1 VTSEHWGWGASL
13 KPIIHNGQV
22 MTLDHLAPFTFNCPC
37 PDINRDLSIRAQ
49 FVNQHCYTKRYD
61 PAIHDPKE
69 IIVAEAKDRHRV
81 FCPMR
86 YELSRRLPKLI
97 PELPNKQVHQT
108 SQSRNYVYVV
118 PLEIAG
124 DHYEIYFMLQRA
136 APDDAADL
144 RLTVES
150 AYRSEGP
157 PNLRKR
163 PNAIRF
169 VVLAHKMFMNRP
181 VRFAPR

>member
-1 VTSEHWGWGASL
+1 L

-22 MTLDHLAPFTFNCPC
+22 MTFDHLIPFRFNCPC
-37 PDINRDLSIRAQ
+37 PDINRDLSIRAH
-49 FVNQHCYTKRYD
+49 FANHHCYTRRYD
-61 PAIHDPKE
+61 PTIHTPEE
-69 IIVAEAKDRHRV
+69 IIVTEAKDRHRV
-81 FCPMR
+81 FCPER

-97 PELPNKQVHQT
+97 PELPDKRVNQT

-118 PLEIAG
+118 PLEILG
-124 DHYEIYFMLQRA
+124 NPYEIYFMLQRA

-150 AYRSEGP
+150 AYRSDGP

-169 VVLAHKMFMNRP
+169 VVLAHKVLTNQA